1 MLALVALSLAVL
13 AAGCG
18 GSSSKTAA
26 GNAPGGGSTSRTF
39 TMAMPSVPSTL
50 DNEFV
55 IHPMVISYQPLVY
68 DSLRGY
74 ATKKSKFGN
83 FDEADI
89 FTPKFAGLL
98 AQSTAVDST
107 KTKYTF
113 KLRANAKSFYGN
125 TLSAD
130 DVIWAF
136 KRKLALNANSGLNM
150 QVGGIKDIAQVK
162 KIDALTVEISTAGY
176 HPLFEHFTTLFFAN
190 SIWDSTEVKK
200 HTTAKDP
207 WAKEWLS
214 RNDAGYG
221 AYHVTSYRPGSEMI
235 LEANPGYWGP
245 KPYFNR
251 IVWKEVP
258 SAANRLALLA
268 GKSVDYAYGL
278 TSKARSQ
285 LRADKKVAVLD
296 HPSNAFIEIGLNN
309 KLAPFTNKD
318 FRLALAYA
326 FPYQQVLDSVYYGE
340 ATPRRSIVPSTYPGY
355 TDKYWAAKTDVARA
369 AQLLKS
375 SGVDPSSTTINIAID
390 STNGDAEQVALL
402 ARTAWGKLGI
412 KTNVD
417 KQAPATYSDR
427 LGKRQDQAYIFGD
440 QAIYPDA
447 GFATWLWFHTKNF
460 PAWSNYNNPTLEKL
474 FTTADAKKDPAAR
487 MADYDTVQK
496 ILMQDMPVI
505 SVAQPGFHV
514 TMDPTV
520 KGYAWFPDN
529 ALRVQSLSR

>member
-1 MLALVALSLAVL
+1 MTLIFPKTFASLALALSVL

-18 GSSSKTAA
+18 GSSAKPTAD
-26 GNAPGGGSTSRTF
+26 GTTF

-68 DSLRGY
+68 DTLRGY
-74 ATKKSKFGN
+74 ATKKFDGGN

-89 FTPKFAGLL
+89 FTPKFTGLL
-98 AQSTAVDST
+98 AESTTVDAT

-125 TLSAD
+125 SLSTD

-136 KRKLALNANSGLNM
+136 RRKLALNANSGLNM
-150 QVGGIKDIAQVK
+150 QVGGIKDISQVK
-162 KIDALTVEISTAGY
+162 KIDPLTVEINTDGY

-200 HTTAKDP
+200 HITAKDP
-207 WAKEWLS
+207 WAKGWLS

-235 LEANPGYWGP
+235 LETNPGYWGP

-258 SAANRLALLA
+258 SAANRLALLT
-268 GKSVDYAYGL
+268 GKSVDFAYGL

-285 LRADKKVAVLD
+285 LREDTKVAVLD

-309 KLAPFTNKD
+309 KLAPFDNKD

-326 FPYQQVLDSVYYGE
+326 FPYQEVLDNVYYGE
-340 ATPRRSIVPSTYPGY
+340 ASPRKSIVPSTYPGY
-355 TDKYWAAKTDVARA
+355 TGKYWAAKTDTAK
-369 AQLLKS
+369 AQELLKS
-375 SGVDPSSTTINIAID
+375 SGVDPASTTINVAID

-412 KTNVD
+412 KVNVD

-427 LGKRQDQAYIFGD
+427 LGKREDQAYVFGD

-474 FTTADAKKDPAAR
+474 FVTADAKKDPTAR

-496 ILMQDMPVI
+496 ILMEDMPVI
-505 SVAQPGFHV
+505 SVAQPGSHV
-514 TMDPTV
+514 TMDPTI

-529 ALRVQSLSR
+529 AVRVQRLSR